1 MSKIQEITV
10 PAGGQA
16 TIDFT
21 AIPATYKHLVVVI
34 VGRADAAQTAQAGY
48 LQFNGDTSA
57 AYDRESIF
65 TQANAGAP
73 INYDQFA
80 TAMPEAFYLP
90 AASAPAGES
99 GSYAIEI
106 PVYAGTAFNKT
117 YNSRGQHIRAQSTGQ
132 YNIGEFAGSWRNTA
146 AINRVSLS
154 LSAGNFAAG
163 TIATLY
169 GVDGPASV
177 APTAQAK
184 YACRIPPSFGA
195 EATGNYEMGQRFWSD
210 FDGVITGIAFY
221 KSPSDTATTHTV
233 NLWADDGVTKIGTA
247 STSGEAAGAGWQLAT
262 FTTPPPITKATFYR
276 ATVGLTT
283 FRWEAGAGSVART
296 VGPLTIYA
304 DCYAS
309 PAGSY
314 PTTTGTTYRYV
325 TPILAVS

>member
-1 MSKIQEITV
+1 MKLQEITV

-21 AIPATYKHLVVVI
+21 AIVQTYKHLLVSI
-34 VGRADAAQTAQAGY
+34 VGATDAAV
-48 LQFNGDTSA
+48 QFTQLNVQLNGDTGTSYETEQVQGQA
-57 AYDRESIF
+57 GGV
-65 TQANAGAP
+65 QANNTVTTSGYLGNLAGAS
-73 INYDQFA
+73 
-80 TAMPEAFYLP
+80 
-90 AASAPAGES
+90 ASAVASAGSIEVNFLH
-99 GSYAIEI
+99 YASTRWRK
-106 PVYAGTAFNKT
+106 YFTSAGLVDRLDGTLLAE
-117 YNSRGQHIRAQSTGQ
+117 YM
-132 YNIGEFAGSWRNTA
+132 AGSWRNSA
-146 AINRVSLS
+146 AIMRVTLS
-154 LSAGNFAAG
+154 LTAGNFAAG
-163 TIATLY
+163 TVAQLWGI
-169 GVDGPASV
+169 DGPAA
-177 APTAQAK
+177 APPPAQAT

-247 STSGEAAGAGWQLAT
+247 TTSGEAAGAGWQLAT
-262 FTTPPPITKATFYR
+262 FPTPLSITKATFYR

-314 PTTTGTTYRYV
+314 PTTTGTIYRFV